1 MTKPSK
7 PDVLAGPDAGLADA
21 EAIEREIWREF
32 FAPPPPP
39 APAPRHLLDALR
51 CHLQGM
57 LAIVGEL
64 AARK

>member
-1 MTKPSK
+1 MKTSST
-7 PDVLAGPDAGLADA
+7 PDPEVGLANA

-32 FAPPPPP
+32 FAPLPETPPET
-39 APAPRHLLDALR
+39 RHLLDALR

-57 LAIVGEL
+57 LAIVAEL